1 MNFRAPL
8 ASVFVMNALL
18 AFTVLAQQPSLPT
31 SAIDS
36 LAKYSREKGGI
47 SFLLMQD
54 GNVLREEYPNGGSP
68 DRPTELASGTKSFS
82 GVAALCAEA
91 DGLLDLDE
99 PASKTLSEWQ
109 DDERRAITIR
119 QLLSLSSGIIGRSG
133 PLAANRVPSY
143 KDAIKAMP
151 NAKPGTKFQYGPVP
165 YMIWG
170 EILRRKLEPQGLSVE
185 AYYEKKI
192 FAPLGM
198 SHGLWRKDAD
208 GNVHL
213 PSGLAMT
220 AREWAKFGEMV
231 RLGGNGVLPP
241 GKVKELFRPSPAN
254 AGYGLTWWI
263 PVGSKSGTPL
273 LRKHLKDVVMAAGL
287 GGQKLYIIPSLR
299 VTIVRQAPVA
309 GGRSSFSDSE
319 FLGLLAERL

>member
-8 ASVFVMNALL
+8 ASVLLMHALL
-18 AFTVLAQQPSLPT
+18 AFAVLAQQPALPRST
-31 SAIDS
+31 VES
-36 LAKYSREKGGI
+36 LAKYSRENGGI

-54 GNVLREEYPNGGSP
+54 GKVLHEEYPNGGSP

-109 DDERRAITIR
+109 EDERKAITIR
-119 QLLSLSSGIIGRSG
+119 QLLSLSSGIIGRAG
-133 PLAANRVPSY
+133 PLAANRVPTY

-151 NAKPGTKFQYGPVP
+151 NAKPGMTFQYGAVP

-170 EILRRKLEPQGLSVE
+170 EILRRKLEPHGLSVQ

-192 FAPLGM
+192 FEPLGM
-198 SHGLWRKDAD
+198 SHGFWRKEAD

-220 AREWAKFGEMV
+220 AREWAKFGEMI
-231 RLGGNGVLPP
+231 RLDGRGVLPP
-241 GKVKELFRPSPAN
+241 GKVKELFRPAPAN
-254 AGYGLTWWI
+254 AGYGLTWWM
-263 PVGSKSGTPL
+263 PVSRNS
-273 LRKHLKDVVMAAGL
+273 LKDVAMAAGL
-287 GGQKLYIIPSLR
+287 GGQRLYVIPSLR
-299 VTIVRQAPVA
+299 LTIVRQAPVV
-309 GGRSSFSDSE
+309 GSRGNFRDPE